1 MKKTKLENPL
11 PVLKSPILT
20 PSGDIA
26 PWLLGERGDIAIKS
40 AKAKRHL
47 IDFMEL
53 DGAPM
58 WKRAKHLELLCSKLE
73 GVERAVRGLPNGI
86 PRLIVTMPPRHG
98 KSEVISKKFPAWLL
112 ARNPDIEIILATYGA
127 ELAQDHSEIARETFR
142 EWGPKLWEVQL
153 SDRNQSKAKWKID
166 GHRGGLTAVGIGGAA
181 TGRGASCLIVDDPV
195 ENAEDG
201 MSQTMQEKVWN
212 WWQTVAYTRLAPT
225 GAVVILMTRWAQQ
238 DLVGKL
244 LLADKES
251 ERPQNWEVLNL
262 PAICEEDSDVI
273 GRKVGDVLWPER
285 FPLSWMLNKK
295 ANIESFWWQSLYQ
308 QKPMDIGTQ
317 VFRPED
323 MKFIDVSEID
333 LTNCSI
339 YGACDPSEGGND
351 YAAIVIV
358 AVMSDNTWLI
368 YDSDLSV
375 DPQSTTITK
384 LVKLQKQY
392 NFRKFWIEQNSLG
405 HAKSAP
411 GKSVFEI
418 ELINQLNVQKI
429 QMPYSFVWNSQ
440 NKVDR
445 IRSLE
450 PYYTQGKLAFRED
463 ANKIYKLLIEQLRF
477 FPLYE
482 HDDGPDALELCIRGI
497 IKDTSEI
504 TLPRIPKKIIRLG
517 GGWTG

>member
-1 MKKTKLENPL
+1 
-11 PVLKSPILT
+11 
-20 PSGDIA
+20 
-26 PWLLGERGDIAIKS
+26 
-40 AKAKRHL
+40 
-47 IDFMEL
+47 
-53 DGAPM
+53 
-58 WKRAKHLELLCSKLE
+58 
-73 GVERAVRGLPNGI
+73 
-86 PRLIVTMPPRHG
+86 
-98 KSEVISKKFPAWLL
+98 
-112 ARNPDIEIILATYGA
+112 
-127 ELAQDHSEIARETFR
+127 
-142 EWGPKLWEVQL
+142 
-153 SDRNQSKAKWKID
+153 
-166 GHRGGLTAVGIGGAA
+166 
-181 TGRGASCLIVDDPV
+181 
-195 ENAEDG
+195 
-201 MSQTMQEKVWN
+201 
-212 WWQTVAYTRLAPT
+212 
-225 GAVVILMTRWAQQ
+225 
-238 DLVGKL
+238 
-244 LLADKES
+244 
-251 ERPQNWEVLNL
+251 
-262 PAICEEDSDVI
+262 
-273 GRKVGDVLWPER
+273 
-285 FPLSWMLNKK
+285 MLNKK

-317 VFRPED
+317 VFKPED
-323 MKFIDVSEID
+323 MKFVDVSEID
-333 LTNCSI
+333 LTKCTL

-358 AVMSDNTWLI
+358 AVLSDNTWLI

-384 LVKLQKQY
+384 LVKLQKQH

-418 ELINQLNVQKI
+418 ELINQLNSQKI

-504 TLPRIPKKIIRLG
+504 TLPRIPKRIIRTG
-517 GGWTG
+517 GGWSG